1 MYYFFSSSPHK
12 FVLKAKKKR
21 KEKVTEKKTESDG
34 KEGDGKI
41 PRKLRHKQEWPVERE
56 RQMMEK
62 RGLRI

>member
-1 MYYFFSSSPHK
+1 MYYFFSSSPRK
-12 FVLKAKKKR
+12 FVLKAKKR
-21 KEKVTEKKTESDG
+21 QEKVTEKKTESDG
-34 KEGDGKI
+34 KEGGGKI

>member
-12 FVLKAKKKR
+12 FVLKAKKKTR
-21 KEKVTEKKTESDG
+21 KSDRKKTQSDG
-34 KEGDGKI
+34 KEGGGKI
-41 PRKLRHKQEWPVERE
+41 LRKLRHKQEWPVERE